1 MNEIEADRYMSTHL
15 YGAIAEV
22 HNADVSIEDASDIF
36 NTSARSL
43 LLDISASNTF
53 EKRKWIHEQEINQVK
68 QKMSPKE
75 TYVALL
81 KGYCAIT
88 ILMMP
93 KAFLNGG
100 WAASAAMQIG
110 SAVITTVCAI
120 KLVQAGLK
128 YKLYS
133 YSLIVEKAL
142 GTKGRVALDI
152 MISATQFS
160 FTISHITFIVES
172 CKTTVD

>member
-1 MNEIEADRYMSTHL
+1 MIEIEADRYMSTHL

-53 EKRKWIHEQEINQVK
+53 EKKKWIHEQEINQVK

-100 WAASAAMQIG
+100 WAVSAAM
-110 SAVITTVCAI
+110 
-120 KLVQAGLK
+120 
-128 YKLYS
+128 
-133 YSLIVEKAL
+133 
-142 GTKGRVALDI
+142 
-152 MISATQFS
+152 
-160 FTISHITFIVES
+160 
-172 CKTTVD
+172 